1 MRAIFKVFIEFVTTL
16 LLFYIVAFFGCKA
29 CGVLAPKPGI
39 ESAHTPPPALEGK
52 VLTTGAPG
60 KSFLFVLFNKPQHKG
75 TA

>member
-39 ESAHTPPPALEGK
+39 ESAHTPSPRIGRQSPDHWSTRE
-52 VLTTGAPG
+52 
-60 KSFLFVLFNKPQHKG
+60 VLFIC
-75 TA
+75 TF